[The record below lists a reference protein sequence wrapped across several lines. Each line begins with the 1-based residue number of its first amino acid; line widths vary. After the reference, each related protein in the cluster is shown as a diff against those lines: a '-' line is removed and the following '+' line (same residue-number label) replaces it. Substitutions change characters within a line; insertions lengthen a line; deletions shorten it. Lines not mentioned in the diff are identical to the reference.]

1 MEITPDKWQ
10 RAKAVFDAVL
20 QQPAG
25 QRASFLAV
33 ACPEDDLR
41 KQVEQLLLN
50 HEQAGSFLSKPVIEI
65 PKPERFAAGSII
77 AERFKI
83 VRLLGGGGMGVV
95 YKAED
100 ISLRRFVAL
109 KFLPDE
115 VAKDSQALTR
125 FQREAQA
132 ASALNHPNICTIYDI
147 GEQDGQAFIAMEFL
161 DGVTLKHRIAGK
173 PLDIEVVLSLG
184 IEIADALDAAHS
196 EGIVHRDIKPAN
208 IFVTRRGHAKIL
220 DFGLAKMTTSGA
232 KPVSEVTETGSLHL
246 TSSGTTLGTVVY
258 MSPEQAL
265 GKPVDNR
272 TDLFSFGVVLYEMTT
287 GVLPFSGE
295 TCGAAFDAILHKA
308 PVVPVRLN
316 RDVPADLERTISK
329 AMEKDRDLRYQHAS
343 EIGADLKRLKR
354 ETDTGRVRAASLGS
368 VGAAE
373 EIRSLA
379 VLPLENLSRDPEQ
392 EYFADGLTEAV
403 ITSLAKIRALKVISR
418 TTVMQYKDTRRPL
431 REIAREL
438 EAQGIVEGTVLRSGE
453 RVRVSAQLIDASTDT
468 HLWAESYDRDVR
480 DILAL
485 HAELARAI
493 ANEIQVKLT
502 PEEQAQLR
510 PTRRVDA
517 EAYEL
522 YLKGRHYW
530 NKRNLEGLMKGAE
543 YFQKAVERDPTYAA
557 AYAGLADSASR
568 LGFWTDTPPEEG
580 CARGKAAALKAI
592 ELDSTLSEAY
602 SALWYASLHYDFDI
616 CAAENAVRRAIELD
630 PHNTF
635 ALQGR
640 ACCLMARGRAEE
652 AVAEILHAV
661 QLEPLTMVLQWT
673 AGACH
678 YCARQYDQA
687 IDLSE
692 RSRERD
698 PTFTPTCFTLG
709 CAFVQKG
716 MYGPAVNE
724 LEKAVEISRRE
735 PFYLGTLGYIY
746 GAVGRRQDALK
757 IVSELN
763 ELSKHRHVSPYWT
776 GLIYVALSEK
786 DEAFHWLER
795 AYQERAP
802 WMAYLKTA
810 PWWDN
815 LRSDPRYY
823 SLLQRMNIPL

>member
-1 MEITPDKWQ
+1 MESAHPS
-10 RAKAVFDAVL
+10 RGAVRFGVFEVDL
-20 QQPAG
+20 HAG
-25 QRASFLAV
+25 
-33 ACPEDDLR
+33 ELR
-41 KQVEQLLLN
+41 KQGARIRLQEQPFHVLQMLLEQPGEIVTREVLQKRIWPADTFVDFDQGLN
-50 HEQAGSFLSKPVIEI
+50 NAIK
-65 PKPERFAAGSII
+65 
-77 AERFKI
+77 
-83 VRLLGGGGMGVV
+83 RL
-95 YKAED
+95 
-100 ISLRRFVAL
+100 
-109 KFLPDE
+109 
-115 VAKDSQALTR
+115 
-125 FQREAQA
+125 REALGD
-132 ASALNHPNICTIYDI
+132 SP
-147 GEQDGQAFIAMEFL
+147 ESPRFIET
-161 DGVTLKHRIAGK
+161 V
-173 PLDIEVVLSLG
+173 P
-184 IEIADALDAAHS
+184 
-196 EGIVHRDIKPAN
+196 
-208 IFVTRRGHAKIL
+208 RRGYRFI
-220 DFGLAKMTTSGA
+220 
-232 KPVSEVTETGSLHL
+232 
-246 TSSGTTLGTVVY
+246 
-258 MSPEQAL
+258 
-265 GKPVDNR
+265 
-272 TDLFSFGVVLYEMTT
+272 
-287 GVLPFSGE
+287 
-295 TCGAAFDAILHKA
+295 
-308 PVVPVRLN
+308 
-316 RDVPADLERTISK
+316 
-329 AMEKDRDLRYQHAS
+329 
-343 EIGADLKRLKR
+343 
-354 ETDTGRVRAASLGS
+354 ASLGS
-368 VGAAE
+368 SLKGIE
-373 EIRSLA
+373 SLA
-379 VLPLENLSRDPEQ
+379 VLPFENLSRDPEQ

-418 TTVMQYKDTRRPL
+418 TTVMHYKDTRKPL

-453 RVRVSAQLIDASTDT
+453 RVRVSAQLVDASTDT
-468 HLWAESYDRDVR
+468 HLWAESYDRDLR

-543 YFQKAVERDPTYAA
+543 YFQKAVERDPTYAT

-673 AGACH
+673 AAVCH
-678 YCARQYDQA
+678 YFARQYDQA
-687 IDLSE
+687 IGLSQKSLE
-692 RSRERD
+692 LD
-698 PTFTPTCFTLG
+698 PTFTPVHFTLG
-709 CAFVQKG
+709 CAFVKKG

-724 LEKAVEISRRE
+724 LEEAVEISRRE
-735 PFYLGTLGYIY
+735 PFYLGTLGHIY
-746 GAVGRRQDALK
+746 GAVGRREDALK
-757 IVSELN
+757 IVRELE
-763 ELSKHRHVSPYWT
+763 ELSKQRHVSPFWT
-776 GLIYVALSEK
+776 GLIYTALCEK
-786 DEAFHWLER
+786 DDAFLWLER
-795 AYQERAP
+795 ARQEHAP
-802 WMAYLKTA
+802 WMAYLKAT

-823 SLLQRMNIPL
+823 SLLQRMNIPI

>member
-1 MEITPDKWQ
+1 M
-10 RAKAVFDAVL
+10 
-20 QQPAG
+20 
-25 QRASFLAV
+25 
-33 ACPEDDLR
+33 
-41 KQVEQLLLN
+41 
-50 HEQAGSFLSKPVIEI
+50 
-65 PKPERFAAGSII
+65 
-77 AERFKI
+77 
-83 VRLLGGGGMGVV
+83 
-95 YKAED
+95 
-100 ISLRRFVAL
+100 
-109 KFLPDE
+109 
-115 VAKDSQALTR
+115 
-125 FQREAQA
+125 
-132 ASALNHPNICTIYDI
+132 
-147 GEQDGQAFIAMEFL
+147 
-161 DGVTLKHRIAGK
+161 
-173 PLDIEVVLSLG
+173 
-184 IEIADALDAAHS
+184 
-196 EGIVHRDIKPAN
+196 
-208 IFVTRRGHAKIL
+208 
-220 DFGLAKMTTSGA
+220 
-232 KPVSEVTETGSLHL
+232 
-246 TSSGTTLGTVVY
+246 
-258 MSPEQAL
+258 
-265 GKPVDNR
+265 
-272 TDLFSFGVVLYEMTT
+272 
-287 GVLPFSGE
+287 
-295 TCGAAFDAILHKA
+295 
-308 PVVPVRLN
+308 
-316 RDVPADLERTISK
+316 
-329 AMEKDRDLRYQHAS
+329 
-343 EIGADLKRLKR
+343 
-354 ETDTGRVRAASLGS
+354 
-368 VGAAE
+368 
-373 EIRSLA
+373 A

>member
-1 MEITPDKWQ
+1 MAITPDNWQ
-10 RAKAVFDAVL
+10 RVKAAFDAAL
-20 QQPAG
+20 QQPPG
-25 QRASFLAV
+25 ERDSFLAA
-33 ACPEDDLR
+33 ACPEDELR
-41 KQVEQLLLN
+41 KQVEQLLSN
-50 HEQAGSFLSKPVIEI
+50 HEQVGSFLSKPVIEI
-65 PKPERFAAGSII
+65 PKPERFAAGSVI

-100 ISLRRFVAL
+100 ISLHRFVAL

-115 VAKDSQALTR
+115 VAKDSQALAR

-132 ASALNHPNICTIYDI
+132 ASALNHPNICTIHEM
-147 GEQDGQAFIAMEFL
+147 GEHESQPFIVMEFM

-173 PLDIEVVLSLG
+173 PLDIEMVLSLG

-208 IFVTRRGHAKIL
+208 IFVTKRGHAKIL
-220 DFGLAKMTTSGA
+220 DFGLAKMITSGA
-232 KPVSEVTETGSLHL
+232 KPISEVTETGSLHL

-287 GVLPFSGE
+287 GALPFSGE

-354 ETDTGRVRAASLGS
+354 ETDTGRVRAASSGS

-438 EAQGIVEGTVLRSGE
+438 QAQGIVEGTVLRSGE
-453 RVRVSAQLIDASTDT
+453 RVRVSAQLVDASTDT

-530 NKRNLEGLMKGAE
+530 NKRNLEGLRKGAE

-616 CAAENAVRRAIELD
+616 CAAEEAVQRAAELD
-630 PHNTF
+630 PHNAF

-640 ACCLMARGRAEE
+640 GCCLMARGRAEE

-661 QLEPLTMVLQWT
+661 QLEPLTMALQWT
-673 AGACH
+673 AGVFH
-678 YCARQYDQA
+678 YLARQYDEA
-687 IDLSE
+687 IRLSLK
-692 RSRERD
+692 SRELD
-698 PTFTPTCFTLG
+698 PKFIPLNWTLG
-709 CAFVQKG
+709 LAFVQKG
-716 MYGPAVNE
+716 MCGPAVNE

-735 PFYLGTLGYIY
+735 PFYLGILGYTY
-746 GAVGRRQDALK
+746 GAVGRSRDALN

-763 ELSKHRHVSPYWT
+763 ELLKHRHVSPYWT
-776 GLIYVALSEK
+776 GLIYTALSEK
-786 DEAFHWLER
+786 DEAFPWLER
-795 AYQERAP
+795 AYQEHAP
-802 WMAYLKTA
+802 WMAYLKA
-810 PWWDN
+810 PPWWDN